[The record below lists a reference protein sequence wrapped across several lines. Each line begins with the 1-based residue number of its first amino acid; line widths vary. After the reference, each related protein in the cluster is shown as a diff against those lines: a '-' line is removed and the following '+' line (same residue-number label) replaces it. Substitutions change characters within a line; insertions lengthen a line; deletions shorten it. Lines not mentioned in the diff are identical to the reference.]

1 MSESWRAVFRDQS
14 GRTYSC
20 PIAKHDG
27 AWAMVTS
34 DGPQPITHEF
44 QDDIAG
50 TLTFVEYRKEEDS
63 RLHVEGGDS
72 FRVLQEAGARATAE
86 YETQREKQRRGK
98 IKSLKQTH
106 ASKVAEDPPIKK
118 QR

>member
-1 MSESWRAVFRDQS
+1 
-14 GRTYSC
+14 
-20 PIAKHDG
+20 
-27 AWAMVTS
+27 MVTS

-86 YETQREKQRRGK
+86 YETQREKQRRE
-98 IKSLKQTH
+98 ILNALNQPD
-106 ASKVAEDPPIKK
+106 ARRVAEARRINNEWAAIKRPRGGGQFIVK
-118 QR
+118 GD